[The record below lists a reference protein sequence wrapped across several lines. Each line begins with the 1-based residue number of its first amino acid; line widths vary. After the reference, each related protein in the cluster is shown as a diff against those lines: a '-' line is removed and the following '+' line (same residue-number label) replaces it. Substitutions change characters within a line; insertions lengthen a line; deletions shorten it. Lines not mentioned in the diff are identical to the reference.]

1 MCAVSAGVAVAQA
14 GIGYLG
20 AQSQTANRNAAI
32 SAQNRASRQG
42 YFRAIEQQNIEWNN
56 TLKIWN
62 QRLDQYDKQL
72 KRNMDAA
79 YGYGGAYMG
88 LQVRTN
94 EDFRQAAFQSQA
106 SLTKLYQTLGASA
119 AAGQTGKTAERFDVA
134 SLAAFGREQAIRA
147 SNLTRSID
155 AQKLD
160 QTNVRRQLENANN
173 QAYQSVSVAP
183 VPGRRPAPP
192 VLQASQSTN
201 ALPFIAQG
209 LQGAFSGLSN
219 AGVFGQGAQDAGLG
233 INTSSGVF
241 KGSGA
246 GSAGFSFGSNF
257 NPFGS

>member
-1 MCAVSAGVAVAQA
+1 MCAPGAASAGIGIAQA
-14 GIGYLG
+14 GIGAIG
-20 AQSQTANRNAAI
+20 ASRKTAAANQAI

-79 YGYGGAYMG
+79 YGYGGAYIG

-94 EDFRQAAFQSQA
+94 EQFRQAAFQSQA
-106 SLTKLYQTLGASA
+106 SLTRLAQTLGTAA

-147 SNLTRSID
+147 SNLTRTIE

-173 QAYQSVSVAP
+173 QAWQSVSVAP

-192 VLQASQSTN
+192 VMQSMQSTN
-201 ALPFIAQG
+201 YTPFI
-209 LQGAFSGLSN
+209 
-219 AGVFGQGAQDAGLG
+219 GQALIGGFTGLG
-233 INTSSGVF
+233 KSGF
-241 KGSGA
+241 
-246 GSAGFSFGSNF
+246 FGESLQDQF
-257 NPFGS
+257 LGR